1 MSTYFSIGEIAKMF
15 NISTQTLRLYDK
27 IGLLNPAY
35 INEESGYRYYSI
47 DQFFKLDSI
56 KQCKTM
62 GLSLK
67 KINELIGN
75 DSSINGMLE
84 ITRKQKFNI
93 ESKIK
98 EFEHMRVHLNEF
110 EKRIKESIKIGFNN
124 IVLIDNKER
133 AFIKYNYTS
142 YTQEELEM
150 NLRKVIL
157 DSEEKYGVSNS
168 QIGFTIFY
176 DDIVNNNIIIY
187 KEILIHLSDIELTG
201 FKESRNENIVFMQ
214 KGTYLTI
221 YIEDSSFD
229 NRKYLNKMIEFA
241 KCNNIEI
248 VGDFIE
254 TSIITR
260 LNKDG
265 KENNLAKIEILCK

>member
-62 GLSLK
+62 GLPLK

-75 DSSINGMLE
+75 DSSINAMLE
-84 ITRKQKFNI
+84 ITRKQKLTI

-98 EFEHMRVHLNEF
+98 ELEYMKIHLDEF

-133 AFIKYNYTS
+133 TFIKYNYTS

-157 DSEEKYGVSNS
+157 DSEEKYGVSNN

-176 DDIVNNNIIIY
+176 DNIVNNNIAY
-187 KEILIHLSDIELTG
+187 KEILIHLSDIEVREFEKLG
-201 FKESRNENIVFMQ
+201 DEKIVSMQ
-214 KGTYLTI
+214 KGTYLTM
-221 YIEDSSFD
+221 YIEESSFD

-241 KCNNIEI
+241 KYNNIEI
-248 VGDFIE
+248 IGDFIE
-254 TSIITR
+254 TSIIAR

>member
-15 NISTQTLRLYDK
+15 NISTQTLRLYDR
-27 IGLLNPAY
+27 IGLLRPAY

-47 DQFFKLDSI
+47 NQFFKLDSI

-62 GLSLK
+62 GLPLK
-67 KINELIGN
+67 KINELVGN
-75 DSSINGMLE
+75 DSSINAMLE
-84 ITRKQKFNI
+84 ITRKQKLTI
-93 ESKIK
+93 EAKI
-98 EFEHMRVHLNEF
+98 EELEHMKIHLNEF
-110 EKRIKESIKIGFNN
+110 ENRIKESIKIGFNN
-124 IVLIDNKER
+124 IVLVDNKER
-133 AFIKYNYTS
+133 AFIKYSYTS
-142 YTQEELEM
+142 HTQEELEM

-157 DSEEKYGVSNS
+157 DSEKKYGVSNS
-168 QIGFTIFY
+168 RIGFTIFY
-176 DDIVNNNIIIY
+176 DDIANNKITY
-187 KEILIHLSDIELTG
+187 REILINLSDIEV
-201 FKESRNENIVFMQ
+201 KEFEKLINKKIVFIP
-214 KGTYLTI
+214 KGIYLTM

-241 KCNNIEI
+241 KCNNVEI

-254 TSIITR
+254 TSIIAR